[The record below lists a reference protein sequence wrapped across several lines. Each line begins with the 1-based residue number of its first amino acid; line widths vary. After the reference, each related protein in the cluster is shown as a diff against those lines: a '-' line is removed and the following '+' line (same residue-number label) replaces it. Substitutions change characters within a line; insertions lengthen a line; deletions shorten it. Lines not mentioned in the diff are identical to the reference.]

1 MRRIPIVQGEHAVV
15 TEPHVVV
22 STVLGSCIAVC
33 LQDAVARVGGMN
45 HFLLGEPVAGHEVSA
60 QDMQR
65 YGVHAMEV
73 LVNGLMKR
81 GAARDR
87 LKAHIYGGANVVA
100 GLGSIGCHNA
110 AFARRFCH
118 TEGIAIVHED
128 VGGSFARR
136 VEFLPYEGKSRCSR
150 VAHAPAPPV
159 IATPVPMAAASG
171 ELELF

>member
-1 MRRIPIVQGEHAVV
+1 MRRVPIVQGEHAVFA
-15 TEPHVVV
+15 EPHVIV

-33 LQDAVARVGGMN
+33 LQDPVARVGGMN
-45 HFLLGEPVAGHEVSA
+45 HFLLGEPVTGYELGP

-73 LVNGLMKR
+73 LINALMQK

-100 GLGSIGCHNA
+100 GLGTIGSQNA
-110 AFARRFCH
+110 AFARRFCK
-118 TEGIAIVHED
+118 TEAIAIAHED

-136 VEFLPYEGKSRCSR
+136 VEFLPHEGKSRCAR
-150 VAHAPAPPV
+150 VSHAPAPVLLPKPV
-159 IATPVPMAAASG
+159 KTSAHSG